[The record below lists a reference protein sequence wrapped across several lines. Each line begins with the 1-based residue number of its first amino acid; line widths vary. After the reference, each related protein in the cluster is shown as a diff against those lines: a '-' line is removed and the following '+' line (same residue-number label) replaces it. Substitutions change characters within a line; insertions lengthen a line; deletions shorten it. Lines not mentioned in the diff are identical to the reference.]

1 MAKKGEISWKGRT
14 ADGER
19 REVYAKHEGDRWLF
33 YERARRFENW
43 ERLEQPPLDDWLE
56 LLDGVQRRIQRRL
69 LKPDEADR
77 VKRMIKKR
85 FPEAD
90 I

>member
-19 REVYAKHEGDRWLF
+19 REIYVKHQGDQWLF
-33 YERARRFENW
+33 HERSKRYENW
-43 ERLEQPPLDDWLE
+43 ERLENPSLDDWLE

-69 LKPDEADR
+69 FKPEEEARLKKLIR
-77 VKRMIKKR
+77 KN

>member
-19 REVYAKHEGDRWLF
+19 REIYVKHQGDQWLF
-33 YERARRFENW
+33 HVRSKRFENW
-43 ERLEQPPLDDWLE
+43 ERLENPSLDDWLE

-69 LKPDEADR
+69 FKPKEETRLKKLIKNNFPD
-77 VKRMIKKR
+77 
-85 FPEAD
+85 AD

>member
-14 ADGER
+14 ADGAR
-19 REVYAKHEGDRWLF
+19 REVYAKHEGNRWLF
-33 YERARRFENW
+33 YARGRRFENW
-43 ERLEQPPLDDWLE
+43 EPMESPPLEDWLE

-69 LKPDEADR
+69 LKPDEENN
-77 VKRMIKKR
+77 VKKRIKKR
-85 FPEAD
+85 YPDAD